1 MLFKS
6 SKLMM
11 MHKVVRDSVILYSFP
26 NDFFNQFTKCV
37 KQHNNLGESYDDLF
51 GLGMI
56 INIDDLKCKG

>member
-1 MLFKS
+1 
-6 SKLMM
+6 M
-11 MHKVVRDSVILYSFP
+11 MHKVVRDSVILYSFS

-37 KQHNNLGESYDDLF
+37 NQHNNLGESYDDLF